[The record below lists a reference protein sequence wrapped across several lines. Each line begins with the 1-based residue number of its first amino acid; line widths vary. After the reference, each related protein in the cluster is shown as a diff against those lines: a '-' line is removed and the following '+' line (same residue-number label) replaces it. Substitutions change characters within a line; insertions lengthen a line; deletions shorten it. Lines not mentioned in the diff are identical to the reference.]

1 MEFKQLEKL
10 SGDASFRKFYRHKK
24 NKSIIVYCKKEK
36 FKNLIIYEAVN
47 RFLKKNNIN
56 TPKLISE
63 NYKKNFIEIED
74 LGNLTGLKKYK
85 SFKINNYK
93 KLFKILKKI
102 QNIKPKKIKT
112 LLKKVYKIPIYSDK
126 LLLDETELFSNWY
139 LPTKIKKNETKVL
152 NELNKILKKV
162 IRKLMLKKRVLVHR
176 DFHISNIML
185 NRKKI
190 YLIDTQDLI
199 YGNPAYDVASLIDDV
214 RYKISLKNR
223 EILYKKFILKEK
235 KNFSSKLRNDFEI
248 LSTLRN
254 LKIIGIF
261 TRLSKRDKK
270 HKYLRLIPYAWK
282 MIDERRKSNT
292 KFEELNNFLS
302 IHLQKHLKKNE
313 N

>member
-47 RFLKKNNIN
+47 RFLKNNNIN

-102 QNIKPKKIKT
+102 QNIKSKKIKT
-112 LLKKVYKIPIYSDK
+112 LLKKIYKIPIYSDK
-126 LLLDETELFSNWY
+126 LLLDEAKLFSSWY
-139 LPTKIKKNETKVL
+139 LPTKIKKNESKVL

-214 RYKISLKNR
+214 RFKISLKNR
-223 EILYKKFILKEK
+223 EILYKNFILNEK

-270 HKYLRLIPYAWK
+270 YSYVKMIPYAWQ
-282 MIDERRKSNT
+282 MIEERLTQNRNLYELKS
-292 KFEELNNFLS
+292 FFDRYFP
-302 IHLQKHLKKNE
+302 KNLRI
-313 N
+313 

>member
-112 LLKKVYKIPIYSDK
+112 LLKKIYKIPIYSDK
-126 LLLDETELFSNWY
+126 LLLDEAKLFSNWY

-214 RYKISLKNR
+214 RFKISLKNR
-223 EILYKKFILKEK
+223 EILYKNFILKEK

-270 HKYLRLIPYAWK
+270 YSYVKMIPYAWQ
-282 MIDERRKSNT
+282 MIEERLTQNSNLYELKS
-292 KFEELNNFLS
+292 FFDRYFP
-302 IHLQKHLKKNE
+302 KNLRI
-313 N
+313 

>member
-112 LLKKVYKIPIYSDK
+112 LLKKIYKIPIYSDK
-126 LLLDETELFSNWY
+126 LLLDEAKLFSNWY

-152 NELNKILKKV
+152 NELNKILKKL
-162 IRKLMLKKRVLVHR
+162 IKKLMLKKRVLVHR

-261 TRLSKRDKK
+261 RRLSKRDKK
-270 HKYLRLIPYAWK
+270 YSYVKMIPYAWQ
-282 MIDERRKSNT
+282 MIEERLNQNRNLYELKS
-292 KFEELNNFLS
+292 FFDRYFP
-302 IHLQKHLKKNE
+302 KNLRI
-313 N
+313 

>member
-112 LLKKVYKIPIYSDK
+112 LLKKIYKIPLYSDK
-126 LLLDETELFSNWY
+126 LLLDEAKLFSNWY

-214 RYKISLKNR
+214 RFKISLKNR

-270 HKYLRLIPYAWK
+270 YSYVKMIPYAWQ
-282 MIDERRKSNT
+282 MIEERLTQNRNLYELKS
-292 KFEELNNFLS
+292 FFDRYFP
-302 IHLQKHLKKNE
+302 KNLRI
-313 N
+313 

>member
-112 LLKKVYKIPIYSDK
+112 LLKKIYKIPIYSDK
-126 LLLDETELFSNWY
+126 LLLDEAKLFSNWY

-152 NELNKILKKV
+152 NELNKILKKL
-162 IRKLMLKKRVLVHR
+162 IKKLMLKKRVLVHR

-214 RYKISLKNR
+214 RFKISLKNR

-270 HKYLRLIPYAWK
+270 YSYVKMIPYAWQ
-282 MIDERRKSNT
+282 MIEERLTQNRNLYELKS
-292 KFEELNNFLS
+292 FFDRYFP
-302 IHLQKHLKKNE
+302 KNLRI
-313 N
+313 

>member
-47 RFLKKNNIN
+47 RFLKNNNIN

-102 QNIKPKKIKT
+102 QNIKSKKIKT
-112 LLKKVYKIPIYSDK
+112 FLKKIYKIPIYSDK
-126 LLLDETELFSNWY
+126 LLLDEAKLFSSWY

-162 IRKLMLKKRVLVHR
+162 IGKLMLKKRVLVHR

-214 RYKISLKNR
+214 RFKISLKNR
-223 EILYKKFILKEK
+223 EILYKNFILNEK

-270 HKYLRLIPYAWK
+270 YSYVKMIPYAWQ
-282 MIDERRKSNT
+282 MIEERLTQNRNLYELKS
-292 KFEELNNFLS
+292 FFDRYFP
-302 IHLQKHLKKNE
+302 KNLRI
-313 N
+313 

>member
-47 RFLKKNNIN
+47 RFLKNNNIN

-85 SFKINNYK
+85 SFKINNFK

-112 LLKKVYKIPIYSDK
+112 LLKKIYKIPIYSDK
-126 LLLDETELFSNWY
+126 LLLDEAKLFSNWY

-214 RYKISLKNR
+214 RFKISLKNR
-223 EILYKKFILKEK
+223 EILYKNFILNEK

-270 HKYLRLIPYAWK
+270 YSYVKMIPYAWQ
-282 MIDERRKSNT
+282 MIEERLTQNSNLYELKS
-292 KFEELNNFLS
+292 FFDRYFP
-302 IHLQKHLKKNE
+302 KNLRI
-313 N
+313 

>member
-1 MEFKQLEKL
+1 MEFNQLEKL

-85 SFKINNYK
+85 SFEINNYK
-93 KLFKILKKI
+93 QLFKILKKI

-112 LLKKVYKIPIYSDK
+112 LLKKIYKIPIYSDK
-126 LLLDETELFSNWY
+126 LLLDEAKLFSNWY

-214 RYKISLKNR
+214 RFKISLKNR

-270 HKYLRLIPYAWK
+270 YSYVKMIPYAWQ
-282 MIDERRKSNT
+282 MIEERLTQNRNLYELKS
-292 KFEELNNFLS
+292 FFDRYFP
-302 IHLQKHLKKNE
+302 KNLRI
-313 N
+313 

>member
-47 RFLKKNNIN
+47 RFLKNNNIN

-102 QNIKPKKIKT
+102 QNIKSKKIKT
-112 LLKKVYKIPIYSDK
+112 FLKKIYKIPIYSDK
-126 LLLDETELFSNWY
+126 LLLDEAKLFSNWY

-152 NELNKILKKV
+152 NELNKILKKL

-214 RYKISLKNR
+214 RFKISLKNR
-223 EILYKKFILKEK
+223 EILYKNFILNEK

-270 HKYLRLIPYAWK
+270 YSYVKMIPYAWQ
-282 MIDERRKSNT
+282 MIEERLTQNRNLYELKS
-292 KFEELNNFLS
+292 FFDRYFP
-302 IHLQKHLKKNE
+302 KNLRI
-313 N
+313 

>member
-1 MEFKQLEKL
+1 MEFKKLEKL

-112 LLKKVYKIPIYSDK
+112 LLKKIYKIPIYSDK
-126 LLLDETELFSNWY
+126 LLLDEAKLFSNWY

-152 NELNKILKKV
+152 NELNKILKKL
-162 IRKLMLKKRVLVHR
+162 IKKLMLKKRVLVHR

-190 YLIDTQDLI
+190 YIIDTQDLI

-270 HKYLRLIPYAWK
+270 YSYVKMIPYAWQ
-282 MIDERRKSNT
+282 MIEERLTQNRNLYELKS
-292 KFEELNNFLS
+292 FFDRYFP
-302 IHLQKHLKKNE
+302 KNLRI
-313 N
+313 

>member
-112 LLKKVYKIPIYSDK
+112 LLKKIYKIPIYSDK
-126 LLLDETELFSNWY
+126 LLLDEAKLFSNWY

-223 EILYKKFILKEK
+223 EILYKNFILNEK

-270 HKYLRLIPYAWK
+270 YSYVKMIPYAWQ
-282 MIDERRKSNT
+282 MIEERLTQNSNLYELKS
-292 KFEELNNFLS
+292 FFDRYFP
-302 IHLQKHLKKNE
+302 KNLRI
-313 N
+313 

>member
-93 KLFKILKKI
+93 RLFKILKKI
-102 QNIKPKKIKT
+102 QNIKQKKIKT
-112 LLKKVYKIPIYSDK
+112 LLKKIYKIPIYSDK
-126 LLLDETELFSNWY
+126 LLLDETKLFSNWY

-270 HKYLRLIPYAWK
+270 YSYVKMIPYAWQ
-282 MIDERRKSNT
+282 MIEERLTQNSNLYELKS
-292 KFEELNNFLS
+292 FFDRYFP
-302 IHLQKHLKKNE
+302 KNLRI
-313 N
+313 

>member
-74 LGNLTGLKKYK
+74 LGNLTGLEKYK

-112 LLKKVYKIPIYSDK
+112 LLKKIYKIPIYSDK
-126 LLLDETELFSNWY
+126 LLLDEAKLFSNWY

-199 YGNPAYDVASLIDDV
+199 YGNPAYDLASLIDDV
-214 RYKISLKNR
+214 RFKISLKNR

-235 KNFSSKLRNDFEI
+235 KNFSIKLRNDFEI

-270 HKYLRLIPYAWK
+270 YSYVKMIPYAWQ
-282 MIDERRKSNT
+282 MIEERLTQNRNLYELKS
-292 KFEELNNFLS
+292 FFDRYFP
-302 IHLQKHLKKNE
+302 KNLRI
-313 N
+313 

>member
-112 LLKKVYKIPIYSDK
+112 LLKKIYKIPIYSDK
-126 LLLDETELFSNWY
+126 LLLDEAKLFSNWY

-214 RYKISLKNR
+214 RFKISLKNR
-223 EILYKKFILKEK
+223 EFLYKKFILKEK
-235 KNFSSKLRNDFEI
+235 KNFSGKHRNDFEI

-270 HKYLRLIPYAWK
+270 YSYVKMIPYAWQ
-282 MIDERRKSNT
+282 MIEERLTQNRNLYELKS
-292 KFEELNNFLS
+292 FFDRYFP
-302 IHLQKHLKKNE
+302 KNLRI
-313 N
+313 

>member
-1 MEFKQLEKL
+1 MKFKQLEKL

-47 RFLKKNNIN
+47 RFFKENNIN

-93 KLFKILKKI
+93 NLFKILKKI
-102 QNIKPKKIKT
+102 QHIKPKKIKT
-112 LLKKVYKIPIYSDK
+112 LLKKIYKIPIYSDK
-126 LLLDETELFSNWY
+126 LLLDEAKLFSNWY

-199 YGNPAYDVASLIDDV
+199 CGNPAYDVASLIDDV
-214 RYKISLKNR
+214 RFKISLKNR

-270 HKYLRLIPYAWK
+270 YSYMKMIPYAWQ
-282 MIDERRKSNT
+282 MIEERLTQNRNLYELKS
-292 KFEELNNFLS
+292 FFDRYFP
-302 IHLQKHLKKNE
+302 KNLRI
-313 N
+313 

>member
-1 MEFKQLEKL
+1 MKFKKLEKL

-47 RFLKKNNIN
+47 RLLKKNDIN

-112 LLKKVYKIPIYSDK
+112 LLKKIYKIPIYSDK
-126 LLLDETELFSNWY
+126 LLLDEAKLFSNWY
-139 LPTKIKKNETKVL
+139 LPTKIKKNKTKVL

-214 RYKISLKNR
+214 RFKISLKNR

-270 HKYLRLIPYAWK
+270 YSYVKMIPYAWQ
-282 MIDERRKSNT
+282 MIEERLTQNRNLYELKS
-292 KFEELNNFLS
+292 FFDRYFP
-302 IHLQKHLKKNE
+302 KNLRI
-313 N
+313 

>member
-1 MEFKQLEKL
+1 MKFKQLEKL

-47 RFLKKNNIN
+47 RFLKENNIN

-93 KLFKILKKI
+93 RLFKILKKI
-102 QNIKPKKIKT
+102 QNIKQKKIKT
-112 LLKKVYKIPIYSDK
+112 LLKKIYKIPIYSDK
-126 LLLDETELFSNWY
+126 LLLDEAKLFSNWY

-199 YGNPAYDVASLIDDV
+199 CGNPAYDVASLIDDV
-214 RYKISLKNR
+214 RFKISLKNR

-235 KNFSSKLRNDFEI
+235 KNFSRKLRNDFEI

-270 HKYLRLIPYAWK
+270 YSYVKMIPYAWQ
-282 MIDERRKSNT
+282 MIEERLTQNRNLYELKS
-292 KFEELNNFLS
+292 FFDRYFP
-302 IHLQKHLKKNE
+302 KNLRI
-313 N
+313 

>member
-1 MEFKQLEKL
+1 MEFKKLEKL

-85 SFKINNYK
+85 SFEINNYK
-93 KLFKILKKI
+93 QLFKILKKI

-112 LLKKVYKIPIYSDK
+112 LLKKIYKIPIYSDK
-126 LLLDETELFSNWY
+126 LLLDEAKLFSNWY

-214 RYKISLKNR
+214 RFKISLKNR

-270 HKYLRLIPYAWK
+270 YSYVKMIPYAWQ
-282 MIDERRKSNT
+282 MIEERLTQNHNLYELKS
-292 KFEELNNFLS
+292 FFDRYFP
-302 IHLQKHLKKNE
+302 KNLRI
-313 N
+313 

>member
-112 LLKKVYKIPIYSDK
+112 LLKKIYKIPIYSDK
-126 LLLDETELFSNWY
+126 LLLDEAKLFSNWY

-152 NELNKILKKV
+152 NELNKILKKL
-162 IRKLMLKKRVLVHR
+162 IKKLMLKKRVLVHR

-214 RYKISLKNR
+214 RFKISLKNR

-235 KNFSSKLRNDFEI
+235 KNFSCKLRNDFEI

-270 HKYLRLIPYAWK
+270 YSYVKMIPYAWQ
-282 MIDERRKSNT
+282 MIEERLTQNRNLYELKS
-292 KFEELNNFLS
+292 FFDRYFP
-302 IHLQKHLKKNE
+302 KNLRI
-313 N
+313 

>member
-1 MEFKQLEKL
+1 MEFNQLEKL

-85 SFKINNYK
+85 SFEINNYK
-93 KLFKILKKI
+93 QLFKILKKI

-112 LLKKVYKIPIYSDK
+112 LLKKIYKIPIYSDK
-126 LLLDETELFSNWY
+126 LLLDEAKLFSNWY

-270 HKYLRLIPYAWK
+270 YSYVKMIPYAWQ
-282 MIDERRKSNT
+282 MIEERLTQNRNLYELKSFFDRYFT
-292 KFEELNNFLS
+292 KNLR
-302 IHLQKHLKKNE
+302 I
-313 N
+313 

>member
-24 NKSIIVYCKKEK
+24 NKSIIVHCKKEK

-102 QNIKPKKIKT
+102 QNIKPKKIRT
-112 LLKKVYKIPIYSDK
+112 LLKKIYKIPIYSDK
-126 LLLDETELFSNWY
+126 LLLDEAKLFSNWY
-139 LPTKIKKNETKVL
+139 LPTKIKKNEPKVV

-185 NRKKI
+185 NNKKI

-214 RYKISLKNR
+214 RFKISLKNR
-223 EILYKKFILKEK
+223 EILYKKFILREK

-248 LSTLRN
+248 LSALRN

-270 HKYLRLIPYAWK
+270 YSYMKMIPYAWQ
-282 MIDERRKSNT
+282 MIEERLTQNHNLYELKS
-292 KFEELNNFLS
+292 FFDRYFP
-302 IHLQKHLKKNE
+302 KNLRI
-313 N
+313 

>member
-1 MEFKQLEKL
+1 MKFKQLEKL

-85 SFKINNYK
+85 SFKIYNYK

-102 QNIKPKKIKT
+102 QNIKQKKIKT
-112 LLKKVYKIPIYSDK
+112 LLKKIYKIPIYSDK
-126 LLLDETELFSNWY
+126 LLLDEAKLFSNWY

-270 HKYLRLIPYAWK
+270 YSYVKMIPYAWQ
-282 MIDERRKSNT
+282 MIEERLTQNSNLYELKS
-292 KFEELNNFLS
+292 FFDRYFP
-302 IHLQKHLKKNE
+302 KNLRI
-313 N
+313 

>member
-93 KLFKILKKI
+93 RLFKILKKI
-102 QNIKPKKIKT
+102 QNIKQKKIKT
-112 LLKKVYKIPIYSDK
+112 LLKKIYKIPIYSDK
-126 LLLDETELFSNWY
+126 LLLDEAKLFSNWY
-139 LPTKIKKNETKVL
+139 LPTKIKKNESKVL

-214 RYKISLKNR
+214 RFKISLKNR

-270 HKYLRLIPYAWK
+270 YSYVKMIPYAWQ
-282 MIDERRKSNT
+282 MIEERLTQNRNLYELKS
-292 KFEELNNFLS
+292 FFDRYFP
-302 IHLQKHLKKNE
+302 KNLRI
-313 N
+313 

>member
-1 MEFKQLEKL
+1 MEFNQLEKL

-112 LLKKVYKIPIYSDK
+112 LLKKIYKIPIYSDK
-126 LLLDETELFSNWY
+126 LLLDEAKLFSNWY

-214 RYKISLKNR
+214 RFKISLKNR

-270 HKYLRLIPYAWK
+270 YSYVKMIPYAWQ
-282 MIDERRKSNT
+282 MIEERLTQNRNLYELKS
-292 KFEELNNFLS
+292 FFDRYFP
-302 IHLQKHLKKNE
+302 KNLRI
-313 N
+313 

>member
-1 MEFKQLEKL
+1 MEFNQLEKL

-112 LLKKVYKIPIYSDK
+112 LLKKIYKIPIYSDK
-126 LLLDETELFSNWY
+126 LLLDEAKLFSNWY

-152 NELNKILKKV
+152 NELNKILKKL
-162 IRKLMLKKRVLVHR
+162 IKKLMLKKRVLVHR

-214 RYKISLKNR
+214 RFKISLKNR

-270 HKYLRLIPYAWK
+270 YSYVKMIPYAWQ
-282 MIDERRKSNT
+282 MIEERLTQNRNLYELKS
-292 KFEELNNFLS
+292 FFDRYFP
-302 IHLQKHLKKNE
+302 KNLRI
-313 N
+313 

>member
-112 LLKKVYKIPIYSDK
+112 LLKKIYKIPIYSDK
-126 LLLDETELFSNWY
+126 LLLDEAKLFSSWY

-214 RYKISLKNR
+214 RFKISLKNR

-270 HKYLRLIPYAWK
+270 YSYVKMIPYAWQ
-282 MIDERRKSNT
+282 MIEERLTQNRNLYELKS
-292 KFEELNNFLS
+292 FFDRYFP
-302 IHLQKHLKKNE
+302 KNLRI
-313 N
+313 

>member
-1 MEFKQLEKL
+1 MEFNQLEKL

-112 LLKKVYKIPIYSDK
+112 LLKKIYKIPIYSDK
-126 LLLDETELFSNWY
+126 LLLDEAKLFSNWY

-223 EILYKKFILKEK
+223 EILYKNFILNEK

-270 HKYLRLIPYAWK
+270 YSYVKMIPYAWQ
-282 MIDERRKSNT
+282 MIEERLTQNSNLYELKS
-292 KFEELNNFLS
+292 FFDRYFP
-302 IHLQKHLKKNE
+302 KNLRI
-313 N
+313 

>member
-112 LLKKVYKIPIYSDK
+112 LLKKIYKIPIYSDK
-126 LLLDETELFSNWY
+126 LLLDEAKLFSNWY

-214 RYKISLKNR
+214 RFKISLKNR

-270 HKYLRLIPYAWK
+270 YSYVKMIPYAWQ
-282 MIDERRKSNT
+282 MIEERLNQNHNLYELKS
-292 KFEELNNFLS
+292 FFDRYFP
-302 IHLQKHLKKNE
+302 KNLRI
-313 N
+313 

>member
-93 KLFKILKKI
+93 RLFKILKKI
-102 QNIKPKKIKT
+102 QNIKQKKIKT
-112 LLKKVYKIPIYSDK
+112 LLKKIYKIPIYSDK
-126 LLLDETELFSNWY
+126 LLLDEAKLFSNWY

-152 NELNKILKKV
+152 NELNKILKKL
-162 IRKLMLKKRVLVHR
+162 IKKLMLKKRVLVHR

-214 RYKISLKNR
+214 RFKISLKNR

-235 KNFSSKLRNDFEI
+235 KNFSCKLRNDFEI

-270 HKYLRLIPYAWK
+270 YSYVKMIPYAWQ
-282 MIDERRKSNT
+282 MIEERLTQNRNLYELKS
-292 KFEELNNFLS
+292 FFDRYFP
-302 IHLQKHLKKNE
+302 KNLRI
-313 N
+313 

>member
-1 MEFKQLEKL
+1 MEFKQLKKL

-85 SFKINNYK
+85 SFEINNYK
-93 KLFKILKKI
+93 QLFKILKKI

-112 LLKKVYKIPIYSDK
+112 LLKKLYKIPIYSDK
-126 LLLDETELFSNWY
+126 LLLDEAKLFSNWY
-139 LPTKIKKNETKVL
+139 LPTKIKKNKTKVL

-214 RYKISLKNR
+214 RFKISLKNR

-261 TRLSKRDKK
+261 TRLAIRDGKK
-270 HKYLRLIPYAWK
+270 KYLKLIPYAWQL
-282 MIDERRKSNT
+282 IGLR
-292 KFEELNNFLS
+292 
-302 IHLQKHLKKNE
+302 IKKNKIFEDLRNLLNE
-313 N
+313 NFKKKLNEN

>member
-112 LLKKVYKIPIYSDK
+112 LLKKIYKIPIYSDK
-126 LLLDETELFSNWY
+126 LLLDEAKLFSNWY

-214 RYKISLKNR
+214 RFKISLKNR

-270 HKYLRLIPYAWK
+270 YSYVKMIPYAWQ
-282 MIDERRKSNT
+282 MIEERLTQNSNLYELKS
-292 KFEELNNFLS
+292 FFDRYFP
-302 IHLQKHLKKNE
+302 KNLRI
-313 N
+313 

>member
-1 MEFKQLEKL
+1 MKFKQLEKL

-47 RFLKKNNIN
+47 RFFKENNIN

-93 KLFKILKKI
+93 NLFKILKKI
-102 QNIKPKKIKT
+102 QHIKPKKIKT
-112 LLKKVYKIPIYSDK
+112 LLKKIYKIPIYSDK
-126 LLLDETELFSNWY
+126 LLLDEAKLFSNWY

-199 YGNPAYDVASLIDDV
+199 CGNPAYDVASLIDDV
-214 RYKISLKNR
+214 RFKISLKNR

-235 KNFSSKLRNDFEI
+235 KNFSRKLRNDFEI

-270 HKYLRLIPYAWK
+270 YSYMKMIPYAWQ
-282 MIDERRKSNT
+282 MIEERLTQNRNLYELKS
-292 KFEELNNFLS
+292 FFDRYFP
-302 IHLQKHLKKNE
+302 KNLRI
-313 N
+313 

>member
-102 QNIKPKKIKT
+102 QNIKSKKIKT
-112 LLKKVYKIPIYSDK
+112 FLKKIYKIPIYSDK
-126 LLLDETELFSNWY
+126 LLLDEAKLFSNWY

-214 RYKISLKNR
+214 RFKISLKNR
-223 EILYKKFILKEK
+223 EILYKNFILNEK

-270 HKYLRLIPYAWK
+270 YSYVKMIPYAWQ
-282 MIDERRKSNT
+282 MIEERLNQNHNLYELKS
-292 KFEELNNFLS
+292 FFDRYFP
-302 IHLQKHLKKNE
+302 KNLRI
-313 N
+313 

>member
-1 MEFKQLEKL
+1 MKFKKLEKL

-47 RFLKKNNIN
+47 RFFKENNIN

-112 LLKKVYKIPIYSDK
+112 LLKKIYKIPIYSDK
-126 LLLDETELFSNWY
+126 LLLDEAKLFSNWY
-139 LPTKIKKNETKVL
+139 LPTKIKKNKTKVL

-199 YGNPAYDVASLIDDV
+199 CGNPAYDVASLIDDV
-214 RYKISLKNR
+214 RFKISLKNR

-235 KNFSSKLRNDFEI
+235 KNFSRKLRNDFEI

-270 HKYLRLIPYAWK
+270 YSYMKMIPYAWQ
-282 MIDERRKSNT
+282 MIEERLTQNRNLYELKS
-292 KFEELNNFLS
+292 FFDRYFP
-302 IHLQKHLKKNE
+302 KNLRI
-313 N
+313 

>member
-102 QNIKPKKIKT
+102 QNIKSKKIKT
-112 LLKKVYKIPIYSDK
+112 FLKKIYKIPIYSDK
-126 LLLDETELFSNWY
+126 LLLDEAKLFSSWY
-139 LPTKIKKNETKVL
+139 LPTKIKKNESKVL

-162 IRKLMLKKRVLVHR
+162 IRKLMIKKRVLVHR

-214 RYKISLKNR
+214 RFKISLKNR
-223 EILYKKFILKEK
+223 EILYKNFILNEK

-270 HKYLRLIPYAWK
+270 YSYVKMIPYAWQ
-282 MIDERRKSNT
+282 MIEERLTQNHNLYELKS
-292 KFEELNNFLS
+292 FLDRYFP
-302 IHLQKHLKKNE
+302 KNLRI
-313 N
+313 

>member
-1 MEFKQLEKL
+1 MEFKKLEKL

-74 LGNLTGLKKYK
+74 LGNLTGLEKYK

-112 LLKKVYKIPIYSDK
+112 LLKKIYKIPIYSDK
-126 LLLDETELFSNWY
+126 LLLDEAKLFSNWY

-185 NRKKI
+185 NNKKI

-214 RYKISLKNR
+214 RFKISLKNR
-223 EILYKKFILKEK
+223 EILDKNFILNEK

-270 HKYLRLIPYAWK
+270 YSYMKMIPYAWQ
-282 MIDERRKSNT
+282 MIEERLTQNHNLYELKS
-292 KFEELNNFLS
+292 FFDRYFP
-302 IHLQKHLKKNE
+302 KNLRI
-313 N
+313 